1 MPQVEYATSLAAQHT
16 EISRLWHPTRNGGL
30 DPGGVMP
37 ASHRK
42 IWWQCSRGH
51 EWEAMPFSL
60 LQGTGCPYC
69 AGKRAIP
76 GQTDLATLYPAV
88 AAEWHLSKNGGLMP
102 CDVGPGSMTK
112 VWWRCERGHDY
123 FAHVFSRVQGTGC
136 PYCAGKK
143 AWPGFNDLATLYPNL
158 AREWHPELNGALT
171 PREVTK
177 GSHKQ
182 IWWQCPEGHTWK
194 AMVFARAKPNGTGC
208 PVCAGTTRRKEPKI
222 G

>member
-1 MPQVEYATSLAAQHT
+1 MYAVYYAVIYLSGQNINFVHSGGVLLPQVEYATSLAAQHP

-60 LQGTGCPYC
+60 L
-69 AGKRAIP
+69 
-76 GQTDLATLYPAV
+76 
-88 AAEWHLSKNGGLMP
+88 
-102 CDVGPGSMTK
+102 
-112 VWWRCERGHDY
+112 
-123 FAHVFSRVQGTGC
+123 QGTGC